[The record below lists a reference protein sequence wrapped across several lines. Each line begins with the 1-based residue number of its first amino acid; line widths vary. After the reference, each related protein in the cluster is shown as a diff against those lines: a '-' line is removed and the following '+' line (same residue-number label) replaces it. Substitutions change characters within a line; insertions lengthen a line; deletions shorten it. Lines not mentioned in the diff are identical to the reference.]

1 MSVSPSRVVVAFFTA
16 GTLVFLPGVGRSGEA
31 WWEGIDVE
39 SLPSANSPI
48 EDVVDGY
55 IDAELEEVGITPAPE
70 AEVTTLLRRV
80 TLDLNSR
87 IPTVAEV
94 DSYLAVE
101 SPDQYRNFVEDRL
114 FDPAFE
120 RYLAH
125 ELNWLL
131 MDGEAGEFKDYL
143 ERAIPAGKNWTDIFR
158 ESVAG
163 IADGEE
169 LAGVDR
175 FLRQRSRDL
184 DKMTND
190 VSVRFFGVNVSCAQ
204 CHDHPYVEDWTM
216 DTYYGMK
223 SFFGRTFDSGGFV
236 GERTYGRVSYKNAD
250 NEEVA
255 AKLSF
260 LGGPELGLVDEEPSD
275 DEKKVRKQQLDQLRK
290 EKKAPPRAPNSLRE
304 RLVAEGLAPGSEGEA
319 YLARSLVNRLW
330 NQFFG
335 RGLVMPLDQMHGANP
350 PSHPELLV
358 WLARDLVEHDF
369 DIERLVRGLVL
380 SRAYRRSS
388 RWEGEDANRPHSR
401 FFAVTSV
408 RPLNPRQYGVALKIS
423 VLDPSS
429 TAVDRSVEEL
439 AKQLESVERSGVGLA
454 RWFERP
460 QESFHISV
468 DEALLMTNS
477 QEVQDQLLRSGL
489 VNYLAQFES
498 EEERIRVAYRNTL
511 SREPN
516 EEEKQLLKDFLAQRQ
531 DRPSEGIRQ
540 MVWALLTCS
549 EARFNF

>member
-1 MSVSPSRVVVAFFTA
+1 MAMVVVVSGVLLLFPPTGN
-16 GTLVFLPGVGRSGEA
+16 GTEA
-31 WWEGIDVE
+31 WWHGIDVE
-39 SLPSANSPI
+39 SLPPADAPI
-48 EDVVDGY
+48 EEVIDRYV
-55 IDAELEEVGITPAPE
+55 DAELEEVGITPAPE
-70 AEVTTLLRRV
+70 AEPTTLLRRV

-94 DSYLAVE
+94 DDFLAVE

-131 MDGEAGEFKDYL
+131 MDGEAGEFKSYL
-143 ERAIPAGKNWTDIFR
+143 ERAIPAGKDWTDIFR
-158 ESVAG
+158 ESVTG
-163 IADGEE
+163 IADEGE

-175 FLRQRSRDL
+175 FLRNRSRDL

-216 DTYYGMK
+216 ETYYGMK
-223 SFFGRTFDSGGFV
+223 SFFGRTFDNGGFV
-236 GERTYGRVSYKNAD
+236 GERTYGRVSYKNAE
-250 NEEVA
+250 NEEVE

-260 LGGPELGLVDEEPSD
+260 LGGPELELVDDEPGD
-275 DEKKVRKQQLDQLRK
+275 EEKKAQKQQLDELRK
-290 EKKAPPRAPNSLRE
+290 EKKAPPRASNSLRE

-319 YLARSLVNRLW
+319 YLARALVNRLW
-330 NQFFG
+330 NQYFG

-358 WLARDLVEHDF
+358 WLARDLVDHDF
-369 DIERLVRGLVL
+369 DVKRLVRGMVL
-380 SRAYRRSS
+380 SQAYKRSS
-388 RWEGEDANRPHSR
+388 RWEGEDSIRPHPR
-401 FFAVTSV
+401 YFAVASV
-408 RPLNPRQYGVALKIS
+408 RPLNPRQYGVALKVS
-423 VLDPSS
+423 SLDPAS
-429 TAVDRSVEEL
+429 TAAERPVEEL
-439 AKQLESVERSGVGLA
+439 AKQLESVERSGAGLA
-454 RWFERP
+454 SWFERP
-460 QESFHISV
+460 QEGFHISV

-477 QEVQDQLLRSGL
+477 REVQDQLLRSGL
-489 VNYLAQFES
+489 VSHLDKLES
-498 EEERIRVAYRNTL
+498 DEERIRVAYRNTL
-511 SREPN
+511 SREPDD
-516 EEEKQLLKDFLAQRQ
+516 EEVQLLRAYLAERE
-531 DRPSEGIRQ
+531 DRPAEGLRQ